1 MAVSK
6 VKIVRV
12 ADCPLLT
19 KLRKQ
24 HMLNGKQ
31 NGCFKLVYWRANW
44 DWIISTIFM
53 NKDKHIL
60 IGAQT

>member
-1 MAVSK
+1 MANSK
-6 VKIVRV
+6 VEIVRV
-12 ADCPLLT
+12 ADRPLLT
-19 KLRKQ
+19 KLRQQ
-24 HMLNGKQ
+24 HMLNEKQ
-31 NGCFKLVYWRANW
+31 DGWFKLVYWRANW